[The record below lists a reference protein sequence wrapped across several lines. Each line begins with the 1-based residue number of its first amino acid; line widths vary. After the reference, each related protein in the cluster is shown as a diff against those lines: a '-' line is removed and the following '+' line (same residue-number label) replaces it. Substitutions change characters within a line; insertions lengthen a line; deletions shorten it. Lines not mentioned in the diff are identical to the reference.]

1 MLHTLALS
9 GVKRSRSAPN
19 LNTSS
24 FFKTST
30 STTPPTS
37 GGSAQREEIFRKFVL
52 YSVLCTSSARPIL
65 APTSTAA
72 APGGTRSRVSHR

>member
-19 LNTSS
+19 LNASS

-52 YSVLCTSSARPIL
+52 YSTLCTLSAHQISEH
-65 APTSTAA
+65 TSTAA
-72 APGGTRSRVSHR
+72 APGGTRCRVSHR